1 MPTRIPKIYSKQDVE
16 DSSEAI
22 QEFLDSGGDI
32 RPSEYL
38 KSMILTNE
46 GSESMEGEIT
56 LTELNHAFFKK
67 MKGSSAPGIDGF
79 TVNWLRKFWD
89 SLKLVT
95 FDAINECYRMQACS
109 GKGRRI

>member
-38 KSMILTNE
+38 KSKALINE
-46 GSESMEGEIT
+46 ESESMEGEIT
-56 LTELNHAFFKK
+56 LTELNHALFKK
-67 MKGSSAPGIDGF
+67 MKGSSARSIDGF
-79 TVNWLRKFWD
+79 TVN
-89 SLKLVT
+89 
-95 FDAINECYRMQACS
+95 
-109 GKGRRI
+109 